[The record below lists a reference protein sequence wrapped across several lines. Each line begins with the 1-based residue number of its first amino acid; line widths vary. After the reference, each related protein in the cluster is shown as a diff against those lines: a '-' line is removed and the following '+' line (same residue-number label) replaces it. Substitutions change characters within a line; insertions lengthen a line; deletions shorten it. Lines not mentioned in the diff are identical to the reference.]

1 MLCIIEDT
9 LKLHKN
15 VGLCRNFQMLDRR
28 EVFSSEMKFR
38 VRAGKKKYLDVWP
51 FNYFSSMETDVG
63 DNISLFLFQLA
74 CIVNMVPKWKKHTL
88 RVFMCARAAHNN
100 INIKEK
106 ELQQLLEVL
115 RIKAQTFVF
124 VWDHL
129 ASMVVSEV
137 LAGVEEMPETV
148 QYAVSK

>member
-1 MLCIIEDT
+1 
-9 LKLHKN
+9 
-15 VGLCRNFQMLDRR
+15 
-28 EVFSSEMKFR
+28 
-38 VRAGKKKYLDVWP
+38 
-51 FNYFSSMETDVG
+51 METDVG